1 MSQKLNILAHTHSL
15 LLPLSLSVV
24 LALSLSLSL
33 SLTPSTHRDRDQ
45 ISRTMVLFSMTNLRH
60 MLVHRSASFQGR
72 GATHTHPQQGGN
84 THASSV
90 RSAALS
96 PVHNGS
102 CARSSNSWPSYKC
115 LDFAS
120 SRKPHQLHTTL
131 RPHTNTPQTIKSTKR
146 ISRSRLRRHSIKK

>member
-1 MSQKLNILAHTHSL
+1 MYRNNENKCHKKLNILAHTHSL
-15 LLPLSLSVV
+15 SLSLSFF
-24 LALSLSLSL
+24 SLSL
-33 SLTPSTHRDRDQ
+33 SLTHSLHAPRPRSDFKDYG
-45 ISRTMVLFSMTNLRH
+45 LFSMTNLRH

-120 SRKPHQLHTTL
+120 SRKPHQLHNATPSHKHTTNNQAQ
-131 RPHTNTPQTIKSTKR
+131 RE
-146 ISRSRLRRHSIKK
+146 SRAAD